1 MPAACALGIVRGK
14 FIFNF
19 GIAER
24 LRTLR
29 YPIFTGR
36 VVTENGSSSACF
48 LRKCGAGRRAI
59 LKKSSF
65 DGRMKAAGTAK
76 DPIYEKDRE
85 HTLLFTQKIT
95 EKI

>member
-1 MPAACALGIVRGK
+1 M
-14 FIFNF
+14 
-19 GIAER
+19 
-24 LRTLR
+24 
-29 YPIFTGR
+29 
-36 VVTENGSSSACF
+36 TENGSSSACF

-85 HTLLFTQKIT
+85 HTLLFTQKNRRKDLKVLFMVSELCDT
-95 EKI
+95 VFTGEVPGTKQTYRRETP